1 MSATLSAAL
10 EHEHRVI
17 DRGIEIFADGAN
29 SRAPSNVTAEQRDA
43 LVNAV
48 EVLRRHIY
56 LEEEY
61 LFPPLRAAGMVG
73 PVMVMVHEHAQMW
86 PLLDQIEESL
96 ADGNA
101 ATAAQLCRELLA
113 QLGSHNWKEER
124 ILYPQADDT
133 LSAADRDEL
142 SELVATAQVPEDWVC
157 HGAVKGDQTVS

>member
-10 EHEHRVI
+10 EHEHRII
-17 DRGIEIFADGAN
+17 DRGIEIFADSADN
-29 SRAPSNVTAEQRDA
+29 HVTAEQRDA

-48 EVLRRHIY
+48 AVLRRHIY

-86 PLLDQIEESL
+86 PLLDQIDECL
-96 ADGNA
+96 ADGDA
-101 ATAAQLCRELLA
+101 AKAAQLCRELLT

-133 LSAADRDEL
+133 LSAADRDEM
-142 SELVATAQVPEDWVC
+142 SDLVATAQVPEGWVC